1 MFINNIWSY
10 FMIKVSVI
18 MPIYNDEENLNI
30 AINSVLNQTLTEIEL
45 ICVDDGS
52 TDNSLKLL
60 NTLAEKDNRIRVF
73 SQKNQGSG
81 KARNKG
87 ISEAKGEYIAFL
99 DSDDQM
105 VDDDALNQLYTEAKK
120 NNVDMV
126 SGGIQFVDKGEVSYE
141 YSCFKPITE
150 LKLRPV
156 GDFCLPWYFYKNIFK
171 RSLLV
176 DNNIKFPDLIRGQDP
191 IFLAEIL
198 SHLDNYLEVP
208 VLYYSYVTPDYN
220 KVDNSLKYYDYFVH
234 YYLVFKLLMADK
246 KFKNIVLRYSE
257 ILIAMKDR
265 AIHVNT
271 VKELFNLLKVM
282 DKIKS
287 LYVNWGDIDL
297 TNKITSSFDELIG
310 KIEIEGFEI
319 SINKNQFLSDCYSEG
334 IIVKDKKYNPKVTL
348 VLPVYNV
355 EKYLPECIDS
365 VINQTMK
372 DIEIICVDDGSTDNS
387 LEVLKRYQKKDN
399 RIRIFSFTNKG
410 LGPARNRG
418 IDRAHGE
425 YVAFV
430 DTDDWLEL
438 DFCEKIY
445 ESAKNSDSDIV
456 LFNAIEEY
464 ENHQKERIYFRE
476 GIIENP
482 KDFIFDF
489 KWNSSFV
496 LNNYFT
502 AWSKLH
508 RTKFLKE
515 NDIRFPSTLFEDIEF
530 QVESF
535 LKAKRMSYN
544 PTIFY
549 HYRKENPESIMNSL
563 KDDECFCIF
572 DIVDNVENHIRNLNV
587 YKRFEIDFIRLKI
600 RQFKEK
606 FSSTTLLFK
615 VEFFKKIKSEFI
627 KMNLNEGILRKLPGD
642 LVNFYNNILNSESY
656 AEFYYMG
663 DDFNINI
670 HNYQFNNYFSYNS
683 LLFSNISHET
693 EGIVDVDSV
702 SNIIVNQLQ
711 KDLLNNNLSMFKAYE
726 KIKNLN
732 IFNIPYFIDET
743 GYDSEIDSLLYYL
756 FMGNDINNPTHFFN
770 KEFYLKNYPNLN
782 RFSIDPFV
790 YFVLYGQY
798 EGKTNTN
805 HDSLL
810 RSPNRRLLNKEIK
823 KINKFNAPSGED
835 VDLIVSLTSF
845 PKRIHN
851 IKYTIHSLFN
861 QSLKPKKIVLYL
873 AEEEFPNKEKD
884 LPQDL
889 LSFKN
894 WGLEIRWCK
903 NIRSYKKLI
912 PALKDF
918 PNEIIVTADD
928 DVYYYEDWLK
938 VLWQEHIKY
947 PQEIIS
953 HRARLISFDENNNM
967 NGYDNWYVSFDPVE
981 GSFLNFFTGVGG
993 ILYPKNS
1000 LHSDVLNEELFM
1012 ELCPYGDDIWFWGM
1026 AVKNDTKIRIPNN
1039 CIPYLNH
1046 TEVMRELAGGQVAS
1060 LWAFNEDGGNDHQME
1075 NLFNHYPE
1083 IKEKILNEKQ
1093 LGESL

>member
-1 MFINNIWSY
+1 MYYDNGVNV
-10 FMIKVSVI
+10 IKISVI
-18 MPIYNDEENLNI
+18 MPIYNDEEKLND

-52 TDNSLKLL
+52 TDNSLSIL
-60 NTLAEKDNRIRVF
+60 NNLAEKDDRIRVF

-105 VDDDALNQLYTEAKK
+105 VDNDALNQLYTEAKK
-120 NNVDMV
+120 NNVDMA
-126 SGGIQFVDKGEVSYE
+126 SGGIQFVDKGKISYE
-141 YSCFKPITE
+141 FSCFKPITE

-156 GDFCLPWYFYKNIFK
+156 GDYCLPWYFYKNIFK
-171 RSLLV
+171 RSLLIEN
-176 DNNIKFPDLIRGQDP
+176 DIRFPDLLRGQDP
-191 IFLAEIL
+191 IFLVEIL
-198 SHLDNYLEVP
+198 SHLDNFLEVP
-208 VLYYSYVTPDYN
+208 ILYYSYVTPDYI

-234 YYLVFKLLMADK
+234 YYLVFKLLMEDK
-246 KFKNIVLRYSE
+246 KFKNSILRYSE

-265 AIHVNT
+265 PIHINT
-271 VKELFNLLKVM
+271 VEELFKLLDVM

-287 LYVNWGDIDL
+287 LYVKYGDINL
-297 TNKITSSFDELIG
+297 TNKITSSFDELIS

-319 SINKNQFLSDCYSEG
+319 SINKNQFLSDFYSEG
-334 IIVKDKKYNPKVTL
+334 IIVKDKKYNPKITF

-355 EKYLPECIDS
+355 EKYLPECLDS
-365 VINQTMK
+365 VINQTMD
-372 DIEIICVDDGSTDNS
+372 DIEIICIDDGSTDNS
-387 LEVLKRYQKKDN
+387 LEILKKYQKKDN
-399 RIRIFSFTNKG
+399 RIKIFSFTNKG

-445 ESAKNSDSDIV
+445 ENAKNNNSDIV

-464 ENHQKERIYFRE
+464 ETHQKERIYFNKE
-476 GIIENP
+476 TIENP

-489 KWNSSFV
+489 KWNSRFV

-515 NDIRFPSTLFEDIEF
+515 NNIRFPSTLFEDIEF

-535 LKAKRMSYN
+535 LKAKRISYN

-572 DIVDNVENHIRNLNV
+572 GIIDNVENHIRNLNV
-587 YKRFEIDFIRLKI
+587 YERFGMDFIKLKI

-615 VEFFKKIKSEFI
+615 VEFFKKIKMEFI
-627 KMNLNEGILRKLPGD
+627 KMRLNEEILRKLPGD
-642 LVNFYNNILNSESY
+642 LVKFYNDILNSESY
-656 AEFYYMG
+656 VEFYQITNN
-663 DDFNINI
+663 FNNKL
-670 HNYQFNNYFSYNS
+670 HNFQFNKYFSYNS
-683 LLFSNISHET
+683 ALFSNVSYET
-693 EGIVDVDSV
+693 EIIVNEDSV

-711 KDLLNNNLSMFKAYE
+711 NDLLNNNLLMFKAYE
-726 KIKNLN
+726 KIKDLD
-732 IFNIPYFIDET
+732 IFNIPYFIKKT
-743 GYDSEIDSLLYYL
+743 KYHSEIDSLLYYL
-756 FMGNDINNPTHFFN
+756 YLGEDINNPTHFFDN
-770 KEFYLKNYPNLN
+770 EFYLKNYPNLVN
-782 RFSIDPFV
+782 FNIDPFV

-798 EGKTNTN
+798 EGKNN
-805 HDSLL
+805 INPNFQL

-823 KINKFNAPSGED
+823 KINKYNIPEGDE
-835 VDLIVSLTSF
+835 VNLIISLTSF

-851 IKYTIHSLFN
+851 IKYTILSLFK
-861 QSLKPKKIVLYL
+861 QSVKPKKIVLYL
-873 AEEEFPNKEKD
+873 AEEEFPNKEND
-884 LPQDL
+884 IPLDL
-889 LSFKN
+889 LLFKN
-894 WGLEIRWCK
+894 WGLEIRWCE
-903 NIRSYKKLI
+903 NTRSYKKLI
-912 PALKDF
+912 PALSDF

-938 VLWQEHIKY
+938 ILWQEHEKY
-947 PQEIIS
+947 PQDIIA
-953 HRARLISFDENNNM
+953 HRTRIVTFDENNNIDCY
-967 NGYDNWYVSFDPVE
+967 NKWDISYNPTE

-1000 LHSDVLNEELFM
+1000 LHPDVFKKELFE

-1026 AVKNDTKIRIPNN
+1026 AILNNTKIRIPNN
-1039 CIPYLNH
+1039 CIPYLNE
-1046 TEVMRELAGGQVAS
+1046 TEVMRELVNGQIGS
-1060 LWAFNEDGGNDHQME
+1060 LWAYNVGGGNDYQLK
-1075 NLFNHYPE
+1075 NLFNHYPK

-1093 LGESL
+1093 LGESS

>member
-1 MFINNIWSY
+1 MYYDNGVNV
-10 FMIKVSVI
+10 IKISVI
-18 MPIYNDEENLNI
+18 MPIYNDEEKLND

-52 TDNSLKLL
+52 TDNSLSIL
-60 NTLAEKDNRIRVF
+60 NDFAEKDDRIRVF

-105 VDDDALNQLYTEAKK
+105 VDNDALNQLYTEAKK
-120 NNVDMV
+120 NNVDMA
-126 SGGIQFVDKGEVSYE
+126 SGGIQFVDKGKISYE
-141 YSCFKPITE
+141 FSCFKPITE

-156 GDFCLPWYFYKNIFK
+156 GDYCLPWYFYKNIFK
-171 RSLLV
+171 RSLLIEN
-176 DNNIKFPDLIRGQDP
+176 DIRFPDLLRGQDP
-191 IFLAEIL
+191 IFLVEIL
-198 SHLDNYLEVP
+198 SHLDNFLEVP
-208 VLYYSYVTPDYN
+208 VLYYSYVTPDYI

-246 KFKNIVLRYSE
+246 KFKNSILRYSE

-265 AIHVNT
+265 PIHINT
-271 VKELFNLLKVM
+271 VEELFKLLDVM

-287 LYVNWGDIDL
+287 LYVKYGDINL
-297 TNKITSSFDELIG
+297 TNKITSSFDELIS

-319 SINKNQFLSDCYSEG
+319 SINKNQFLSDFYSEG
-334 IIVKDKKYNPKVTL
+334 IIVKDKKYNPKITF

-355 EKYLPECIDS
+355 EKYLPECLDS
-365 VINQTMK
+365 VINQTMD
-372 DIEIICVDDGSTDNS
+372 DIEIICIDDGSTDNS
-387 LEVLKRYQKKDN
+387 LEILKKYQKKDN
-399 RIRIFSFTNKG
+399 RIKIFSFTNKG

-445 ESAKNSDSDIV
+445 ENAKNNNSDIV

-464 ENHQKERIYFRE
+464 ETHQKERIYFNKE
-476 GIIENP
+476 TIENP

-489 KWNSSFV
+489 KWNSRFV

-515 NDIRFPSTLFEDIEF
+515 NNIRFPSTLFEDIEF

-535 LKAKRMSYN
+535 LKAKRISYN

-572 DIVDNVENHIRNLNV
+572 GIIDNVENHIRNLNV
-587 YKRFEIDFIRLKI
+587 YERFGMDFIKLKI

-615 VEFFKKIKSEFI
+615 VEFFKKIKMEFI
-627 KMNLNEGILRKLPGD
+627 KMRLNEEILRKLPGD
-642 LVNFYNNILNSESY
+642 LVKFYNDILNSESY
-656 AEFYYMG
+656 VEFYQITNN
-663 DDFNINI
+663 FNNKL
-670 HNYQFNNYFSYNS
+670 HNFQFNKYFSYNS
-683 LLFSNISHET
+683 ALFSNVSYET
-693 EGIVDVDSV
+693 EIIVNEDSV

-711 KDLLNNNLSMFKAYE
+711 NDLLNNNLLMFKAYE
-726 KIKNLN
+726 KIKDLD
-732 IFNIPYFIDET
+732 IFNIPYFIKKT
-743 GYDSEIDSLLYYL
+743 KYHSEIDSLLYYL
-756 FMGNDINNPTHFFN
+756 YLGEDINNPTHFFDN
-770 KEFYLKNYPNLN
+770 EFYLKNYPNLVN
-782 RFSIDPFV
+782 FNIDPFV

-798 EGKTNTN
+798 EGKNN
-805 HDSLL
+805 INPNFQL

-823 KINKFNAPSGED
+823 KINKYNIPEGDE
-835 VDLIVSLTSF
+835 VNLIISLTSF

-851 IKYTIHSLFN
+851 IKYTILSLFK
-861 QSLKPKKIVLYL
+861 QSVKPKKIVLYL
-873 AEEEFPNKEKD
+873 AEEEFPNKEND
-884 LPQDL
+884 IPLDL
-889 LSFKN
+889 LLFKN
-894 WGLEIRWCK
+894 WGLEIRWCE
-903 NIRSYKKLI
+903 NTRSYKKLI
-912 PALKDF
+912 PALSDF

-938 VLWQEHIKY
+938 ILWQEHEKY
-947 PQEIIS
+947 PQDIIA
-953 HRARLISFDENNNM
+953 HRTRIVTFDENNNIDCY
-967 NGYDNWYVSFDPVE
+967 NKWDISYNPTE

-1000 LHSDVLNEELFM
+1000 LHPDVFKKELFE

-1026 AVKNDTKIRIPNN
+1026 AILNNTKIRIPNN
-1039 CIPYLNH
+1039 CIPYLNE
-1046 TEVMRELAGGQVAS
+1046 TEVMRELVNGQIGS
-1060 LWAFNEDGGNDHQME
+1060 LWAYNVGGGNDYQLK
-1075 NLFNHYPE
+1075 NLFNHYPK

-1093 LGESL
+1093 LGESS

>member
-1 MFINNIWSY
+1 
-10 FMIKVSVI
+10 MIKISVI
-18 MPIYNDEENLNI
+18 MPIYNDEEKI
-30 AINSVLNQTLTEIEL
+30 YDSINSVLSQSLTDIEL

-52 TDNSLKLL
+52 TDNSLRILKS
-60 NTLAEKDNRIRVF
+60 LAEKDDRIRVF

-105 VDDDALNQLYTEAKK
+105 VDNDALNQLYTEAKK

-126 SGGIQFVDKGEVSYE
+126 SGGIQFVDKGKISYE
-141 YSCFKPITE
+141 FSCFKPITE
-150 LKLRPV
+150 LKLRSV
-156 GDFCLPWYFYKNIFK
+156 GDYCLPWYFYKNIFK
-171 RSLLV
+171 RSLLME
-176 DNNIKFPDLIRGQDP
+176 NNIRFPDLLRGQDP
-191 IFLAEIL
+191 IFLVEIL
-198 SHLDNYLEVP
+198 SHLDNFLEVP
-208 VLYYSYVTPDYN
+208 VLYYSYVTPNYN

-246 KFKNIVLRYSE
+246 KFKNSILRYSE
-257 ILIAMKDR
+257 ILIAMKNR

-271 VKELFNLLKVM
+271 LEELFKLLDVM

-287 LYVNWGDIDL
+287 LYVNYGDIDL
-297 TNKITSSFDELIG
+297 TNKLTSSFDELIS

-334 IIVKDKKYNPKVTL
+334 IIVKDKKYNPKITV

-355 EKYLPECIDS
+355 EKYLPECLDS
-365 VINQTMK
+365 VINQTMD
-372 DIEIICVDDGSTDNS
+372 DIEIICIDDGSTDNS
-387 LEVLKRYQKKDN
+387 LEVLKKYQNKDN
-399 RIRIFSFTNKG
+399 RIKIFSFTNKG

-430 DTDDWLEL
+430 DTDDWLEI

-445 ESAKNSDSDIV
+445 ESAKNTNSDIV
-456 LFNAIEEY
+456 LFNAVEEY
-464 ENHQKERIYFRE
+464 ETHQKERIYFKD

-482 KDFIFDF
+482 KDFVFDF

-508 RTKFLKE
+508 RTEFLKE

-572 DIVDNVENHIRNLNV
+572 GIIDSVENHIRNLGV
-587 YKRFEIDFIRLKI
+587 YERFKIDFIRLKI

-615 VEFFKKIKSEFI
+615 VEFFKKIKMEFI
-627 KMNLNEGILRKLPGD
+627 KMGLNEDLLRKLPGD
-642 LVNFYNNILNSESY
+642 LVKFYKDILSAKSY
-656 AEFYYMG
+656 VEFYQIT
-663 DDFNINI
+663 DNFNNNL
-670 HNYQFNNYFSYNS
+670 HNYQFNNNFSYNS
-683 LLFSNISHET
+683 PLFSNISYET
-693 EGIVDVDSV
+693 DSMVNGNSV

-711 KDLLNNNLSMFKAYE
+711 KDLLNNNLLMFKAYE
-726 KIKNLN
+726 EIKNSD
-732 IFNIPYFIDET
+732 IFNIPYFIKET
-743 GYDSEIDSLLYYL
+743 KYNSDVDSLLYYL
-756 FMGNDINNPTHFFN
+756 YMGDDINNPTSFFD
-770 KEFYLKNYPNLN
+770 KEFYLKNYPNLDKFN
-782 RFSIDPFV
+782 IDPFV

-798 EGKTNTN
+798 EGKNN
-805 HDSLL
+805 INPSFRS

-823 KINKFNAPSGED
+823 EINKNNVPRGDEAD
-835 VDLIVSLTSF
+835 VIISLTSF

-851 IKYTIHSLFN
+851 VKYTILSLFN
-861 QSLKPKKIVLYL
+861 QSLKAKKIVLYL
-873 AEEEFPNKEKD
+873 AEDEFPNKEND
-884 LPQDL
+884 IPPDL
-889 LSFKN
+889 LLFKN
-894 WGLEIRWCK
+894 WGLEIRWCE
-903 NIRSYKKLI
+903 NFRSYKKLI
-912 PALKDF
+912 PALEDF
-918 PNEIIVTADD
+918 PNEVIVTADD
-928 DVYYYEDWLK
+928 DVHYYEDWLK
-938 VLWQEHIKY
+938 ILWQEHLKY
-947 PQEIIS
+947 PQEIIA
-953 HRARLISFDENNNM
+953 HRTRIISFDKNNAIDS
-967 NGYDNWYVSFDPVE
+967 YDDWKISYDPVE

-1000 LHSDVLNEELFM
+1000 LHSDVLNKELFR

-1026 AVKNDTKIRIPNN
+1026 AVKNNTKIRIPNN
-1039 CIPYLNH
+1039 CIPYLNN
-1046 TEVMRELAGGQVAS
+1046 TEVVRELVNGQIAS
-1060 LWAFNEDGGNDHQME
+1060 LWAYNENGGNDYQLE
-1075 NLFNHYPE
+1075 NLFNHFPE

-1093 LGESL
+1093 LGDLS